1 VNLNILCLVCINL
14 HDTWNYAEFDNNAW
28 ILPVYLSLKHTVKVT
43 KTIIS
48 TLTHTQLVQ
57 TILNIGTHH
66 LDNYHQSFWQLINRM
81 VSVSWL
87 CWVHQSISVL
97 FSWSM
102 SEILWRCTICCNTP
116 TPNNLQDLGVNY
128 LAASFL
134 VHWTLAHR
142 THYTVTYLHLRV
154 PEFIGPKNCMYV
166 NISIS
171 NMTYANLLLLLLS
184 FPTSLYKYLD
194 HLMSRKLKNF
204 KNVLEEINEYS
215 VFLVHFVI
223 LTLFM
228 NPLN

>member
-1 VNLNILCLVCINL
+1 
-14 HDTWNYAEFDNNAW
+14 
-28 ILPVYLSLKHTVKVT
+28 
-43 KTIIS
+43 
-48 TLTHTQLVQ
+48 
-57 TILNIGTHH
+57 
-66 LDNYHQSFWQLINRM
+66 
-81 VSVSWL
+81 
-87 CWVHQSISVL
+87 
-97 FSWSM
+97 
-102 SEILWRCTICCNTP
+102 
-116 TPNNLQDLGVNY
+116 
-128 LAASFL
+128 
-134 VHWTLAHR
+134 
-142 THYTVTYLHLRV
+142 
-154 PEFIGPKNCMYV
+154 MYV